1 MHKKTHMMKI
11 THFFS
16 ILTLFLVCSCIGVK
30 EIRYLQPNKNLN
42 LNEEGLVSYDNIPQY
57 RIMRN
62 DILKLNIITTPKGDA
77 AQFYSNLH
85 TGQGIVQGG
94 QVAGQGGN
102 SNIFYFNGLKLDDEG
117 NIYVFGIGNIK
128 ALGRTTNEIAAEIQ
142 EKVNENFLPGKSEVK
157 IFLEGIK
164 YTILYDLEGKSV
176 RKIAQ
181 EANIDILEVIAE
193 NGGLDRTVDRKNVT
207 IYRKFPEGIKKAQ
220 IDLTREDLQN
230 SPYFWV
236 QNGDLIIFSTKSKN
250 IYGFGK
256 EPIQTLST
264 AVTMLTT
271 ALSIYLL
278 FTKL

>member
-1 MHKKTHMMKI
+1 MKI
-11 THFFS
+11 TRVLS
-16 ILTLFLVCSCIGVK
+16 LLILFLLFSCIGVK

-42 LNEEGLVSYDNIPQY
+42 LNEDGLVSYDNIPQY

-77 AQFYSNLH
+77 AQFYSALN
-85 TGQGIVQGG
+85 TSQGMVQGG
-94 QVAGQGGN
+94 QGVGQNSGN

-157 IFLEGIK
+157 LFLEGIK
-164 YTILYDLEGKSV
+164 YTILYDLEGRSV
-176 RKIAQ
+176 RKTAQ
-181 EANIDILEVIAE
+181 ETNIDILEVIAE
-193 NGGLDRTVDRKNVT
+193 NGGLDRTIDRQNVT

-236 QNGDLIIFSTKSKN
+236 QNGDLIIFNTKSKN

>member
-1 MHKKTHMMKI
+1 MKI
-11 THFFS
+11 TRVLS
-16 ILTLFLVCSCIGVK
+16 LLILFLLCSCIGVK

-42 LNEEGLVSYDNIPQY
+42 LNEDGLVSYDNIPQY

-77 AQFYSNLH
+77 AQFYSALN
-85 TGQGIVQGG
+85 TSQGMVQGG
-94 QVAGQGGN
+94 QGVGQNSGN

-157 IFLEGIK
+157 LFLEGIK
-164 YTILYDLEGKSV
+164 YTILYDLEGRSV
-176 RKIAQ
+176 RKTAQ
-181 EANIDILEVIAE
+181 ETNIDILEVIAE
-193 NGGLDRTVDRKNVT
+193 NGGLDRTIDRQNVT

-236 QNGDLIIFSTKSKN
+236 QNGDLIIFNTKSKN

>member
-1 MHKKTHMMKI
+1 MMKI
-11 THFFS
+11 IIRVLS
-16 ILTLFLVCSCIGVK
+16 LLSLFLIYSCIGVK

-42 LNEEGLVSYDNIPQY
+42 LNEDGLVSYDNIPQY

-77 AQFYSNLH
+77 TQFYSTLH
-85 TGQGIVQGG
+85 ASQGMAEGGQGVQG
-94 QVAGQGGN
+94 AGQSGGN

-117 NIYVFGIGNIK
+117 NVYVFGIGNVK
-128 ALGRTTNEIAAEIQ
+128 ALGRTTHEIAAEIQ

-157 IFLEGIK
+157 VFLEGIK
-164 YTILYDLEGKSV
+164 YTILYDLEGRSV
-176 RKIAQ
+176 RKTAQ
-181 EANIDILEVIAE
+181 ETNIDILEVIAE
-193 NGGLDRTVDRKNVT
+193 NGGLDRTIDRKNVT

-236 QNGDLIIFSTKSKN
+236 QNGDLIIFNTKSKN

-256 EPIQTLST
+256 EPIQTLAT
-264 AVTMLTT
+264 TVTMITT